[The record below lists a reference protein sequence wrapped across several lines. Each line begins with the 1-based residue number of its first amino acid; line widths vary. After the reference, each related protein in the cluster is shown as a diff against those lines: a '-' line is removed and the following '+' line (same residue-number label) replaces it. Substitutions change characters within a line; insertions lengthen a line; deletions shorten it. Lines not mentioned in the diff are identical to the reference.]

1 MQHIYLGIFP
11 SALISSFSA
20 GFNSGEGIEEV
31 KKEDGE
37 KVYKLFKKGEDFV
50 GGILYKDIKFQ
61 NDVKKIVFE
70 KEDPKNTKLGK
81 EIFGM

>member
-1 MQHIYLGIFP
+1 
-11 SALISSFSA
+11 
-20 GFNSGEGIEEV
+20 
-31 KKEDGE
+31 GE
-37 KVYKLFKKGEDFV
+37 KVYKLFKKDGKYV

-70 KEDPKNTKLGK
+70 GEDPKNTKLGK